1 MKKNKDLSYYRKMLY
16 SDTIVL
22 LVLAIIFGMAGLF
35 MGGVGVFVKSAL
47 FIVFFVI
54 LIFNKDEN
62 KPFVGVLSIIVGALM
77 LLTSLGDGS
86 LFGVVYFLLSIFYII
101 HSIIYLVKLKDYGIQ
116 SNDSDEV
123 VVKNS
128 KIKYLSLLS
137 VILTMILLVIGII
150 LSISSPFGSLLCKV
164 AILVVNVANIIFCI
178 ILHNKKIKSVLVYV
192 MLSIS
197 IIITLFSGL
206 FVVDDIGKIVRKNLK
221 YNNEEYIFEMC
232 QNVEKDIERN
242 IVLLDNLT
250 SLKVEIGENSIISFE
265 DYLDLDYVSSLEELK
280 EIGYTCDGYTVLE
293 WKTNPDITSYYDVTR
308 KLSFPYRMNDYFS
321 NVKTYMHCTGK
332 YDYKTSGFDIT
343 KLSN

>member
-1 MKKNKDLSYYRKMLY
+1 M
-16 SDTIVL
+16 
-22 LVLAIIFGMAGLF
+22 
-35 MGGVGVFVKSAL
+35 
-47 FIVFFVI
+47 
-54 LIFNKDEN
+54 
-62 KPFVGVLSIIVGALM
+62 
-77 LLTSLGDGS
+77 
-86 LFGVVYFLLSIFYII
+86 
-101 HSIIYLVKLKDYGIQ
+101 VKLKNYGVQ
-116 SNDSDEV
+116 SNDSDED
-123 VVKNS
+123 VVKSS
-128 KIKYLSLLS
+128 KIKYLSLLP

-178 ILHNKKIKSVLVYV
+178 ILHTKKIKSVFVYV

-197 IIITLFSGL
+197 IMITLFSGL
-206 FVVDDIGKIVRKNLK
+206 FVVNDIGKIVRKNLK

-321 NVKTYMHCTGK
+321 NVKTYMYCTGK
-332 YDYKTSGFDIT
+332 YDYKTNGFDVA
-343 KLSN
+343 KLPN